1 MLDCTQLVAVLL
13 MFRVQGKGNT
23 RGVSGVTRGS
33 GVGVSIPRS
42 SHIVARFTF
51 IAKRL

>member
-33 GVGVSIPRS
+33 GVGVSIPIY
-42 SHIVARFTF
+42 SHIVA
-51 IAKRL
+51 IYVYVLI